1 MTSTFSSPPISG
13 TVTSITDSP
22 TGAAATG
29 SATTGAGAAS
39 ATGAGAGSAAGT
51 AGAAGAAADAALIF
65 ANNVP
70 SEILSPT
77 ATQISAIDPANGA
90 GISIEALSLSTV
102 IIESSASTLSPTATQ
117 ISITSTASSPK
128 SGTNTS
134 LISDITLFLMRK
146 VG

>member
-29 SATTGAGAAS
+29 SATTGAAS
-39 ATGAGAGSAAGT
+39 ATGAGAGSA

>member
-39 ATGAGAGSAAGT
+39 ATGAGAGSA